1 MKALIALTGAVI
13 AVVGTVAYAAPVAA
27 QPGTVRVTFAEWCA
41 TRPLGGIDVE
51 HAARDGIRL
60 APATRGSSV
69 TRAQALAAAQAR
81 SQGWLPGQPVSSG
94 LYDVDVE
101 TSDVDGV
108 GWTRGTWVVSFPR
121 RPSASGQAPTSPCPR
136 RRSCSSTD
144 APVPGSWRTSA
155 NRHADRPAA
164 LTISVR

>member
-13 AVVGTVAYAAPVAA
+13 AVVGTVADAAPVAA

-69 TRAQALAAAQAR
+69 TRAQALAAAHVR

-108 GWTRGTWVVSFPR
+108 GWTRGMWVVSFPT
-121 RPSASGQAPTSPCPR
+121 TSLGFGPGPNK
-136 RRSCSSTD
+136 
-144 APVPGSWRTSA
+144 PVPATAFVLIDGRTGA
-155 NRHADRPAA
+155 RIKADVSQPSR
-164 LTISVR
+164 

>member
-108 GWTRGTWVVSFPR
+108 GWTWCVGRLLPHDVHRLERGPNK
-121 RPSASGQAPTSPCPR
+121 
-136 RRSCSSTD
+136 
-144 APVPGSWRTSA
+144 PVPATAFVLIDGRTGA
-155 NRHADRPAA
+155 WIMADV
-164 LTISVR
+164 S

>member
-69 TRAQALAAAQAR
+69 TVPRPWPRPRPGPRDGYPASLSPAVSTTSTSRPRTSTVSAGHVVC
-81 SQGWLPGQPVSSG
+81 GWSPS
-94 LYDVDVE
+94 
-101 TSDVDGV
+101 
-108 GWTRGTWVVSFPR
+108 PR
-121 RPSASGQAPTSPCPR
+121 RPSASGQAPTNPSPA
-136 RRSCSSTD
+136 TAFVFID
-144 APVPGSWRTSA
+144 GRTGA
-155 NRHADRPAA
+155 WIMA
-164 LTISVR
+164 LVG

>member
-69 TRAQALAAAQAR
+69 TVPRPWPR
-81 SQGWLPGQPVSSG
+81 PRPGPRDGYPASLSPAVST
-94 LYDVDVE
+94 
-101 TSDVDGV
+101 TSTSRPRTSTVSAGRGV
-108 GWTRGTWVVSFPR
+108 WVVSFPT
-121 RPSASGQAPTSPCPR
+121 TSI
-136 RRSCSSTD
+136 
-144 APVPGSWRTSA
+144 GFG
-155 NRHADRPAA
+155 
-164 LTISVR
+164 